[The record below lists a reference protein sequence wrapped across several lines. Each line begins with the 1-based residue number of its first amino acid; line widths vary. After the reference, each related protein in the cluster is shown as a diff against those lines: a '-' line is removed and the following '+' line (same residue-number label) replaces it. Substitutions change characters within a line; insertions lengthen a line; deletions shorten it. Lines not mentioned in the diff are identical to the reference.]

1 MRYLGLDLGDRS
13 LGLAISDPLGI
24 IASPL
29 KTLFYEGDYNEL
41 LEELTSILNEK
52 KIDAFILGLPK
63 NMNNSEGPR
72 AEKSREFKAFL
83 EENLKVRVILEDERL
98 STKGAEKALIEG
110 DVSRSKRKEKIDSV
124 AASIILQNYLN
135 RI

>member
-41 LEELTSILNEK
+41 LADLKSLLKEK
-52 KIDAFILGLPK
+52 KINAFILGLPK

>member
-29 KTLFYEGDYNEL
+29 KTLFYEGDYNDL
-41 LEELTSILNEK
+41 LEELDSLLKEK
-52 KIDAFILGLPK
+52 KIDAFVLGLPK
-63 NMNNSEGPR
+63 NMNNTEGPR
-72 AEKSREFKAFL
+72 AEKSREFKTFL
-83 EENLKVRVILEDERL
+83 EEKLKVKVILEDERL
-98 STKGAEKALIEG
+98 STKNAEQVLLEG

>member
-72 AEKSREFKAFL
+72 AEKSREFKAFV
-83 EENLKVRVILEDERL
+83 EENLKVKVILEDERL

>member
-41 LEELTSILNEK
+41 LEELTSILNDK

>member
-83 EENLKVRVILEDERL
+83 EENLKVRVILEDE
-98 STKGAEKALIEG
+98 
-110 DVSRSKRKEKIDSV
+110 
-124 AASIILQNYLN
+124 IL
-135 RI
+135 

>member
-41 LEELTSILNEK
+41 LADLKSLLKEK

-83 EENLKVRVILEDERL
+83 EENLKVKVILEDERL

>member
-41 LEELTSILNEK
+41 LEKLTSILNEK

-83 EENLKVRVILEDERL
+83 EENLKVKVILEDERL